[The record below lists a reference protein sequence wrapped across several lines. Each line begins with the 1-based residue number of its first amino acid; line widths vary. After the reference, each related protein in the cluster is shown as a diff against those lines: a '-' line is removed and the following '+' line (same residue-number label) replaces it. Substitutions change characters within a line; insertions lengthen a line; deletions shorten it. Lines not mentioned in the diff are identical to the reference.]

1 MSWIMSSNRNAGVAR
16 AQPGAPRSAAILEG
30 GKPMFDAA
38 SRELSLIALGGG
50 LLLVVTMW
58 TAIIAT
64 AAAAG

>member
-1 MSWIMSSNRNAGVAR
+1 
-16 AQPGAPRSAAILEG
+16 
-30 GKPMFDAA
+30 MFDAA

-64 AAAAG
+64 AVAGS

>member
-1 MSWIMSSNRNAGVAR
+1 MSWIMSSKRNAGVAR
-16 AQPGAPRSAAILEG
+16 EQRGAPTPAAILEG

-64 AAAAG
+64 AAAGS